1 VAKVGASRVTLLR
14 PSKICLNSIK
24 GVNEMKKFRVIA
36 TQLHYFALEV
46 EAENAEQAKIAA
58 IYTELKDFKP
68 MGEIG
73 DFKINTI
80 GEINE

>member
-1 VAKVGASRVTLLR
+1 
-14 PSKICLNSIK
+14 
-24 GVNEMKKFRVIA
+24 MKKFRVIA
-36 TQLHYFALEV
+36 TQLNYFALEV

-58 IYTELKDFKP
+58 IYTELKDFQP

-80 GEINE
+80 GDITK

>member
-1 VAKVGASRVTLLR
+1 
-14 PSKICLNSIK
+14 
-24 GVNEMKKFRVIA
+24 MKKFRVIA

-46 EAENAEQAKIAA
+46 EAENAEQAKMTAT
-58 IYTELKDFKP
+58 YTELKDFKP

-80 GEINE
+80 GEITNQKIS